1 MEETD
6 LKTNTVQSMTQTF
19 SIISGSHR
27 TFSSFTTAGLTV
39 SKHEKLQTTCEQQ
52 VIAKT
57 FLVFHR
63 LGNPFQPK
71 TSGTKANQFGNTHFH
86 SNHGGCISPTADDV
100 FMTSREKPQ

>member
-1 MEETD
+1 
-6 LKTNTVQSMTQTF
+6 MTQTF
-19 SIISGSHR
+19 SIISG
-27 TFSSFTTAGLTV
+27 FTTAGLTV
-39 SKHEKLQTTCEQQ
+39 SKREKLQTTCEQQ

-86 SNHGGCISPTADDV
+86 SNHGGCISSTADDV